1 MYNIQLS
8 YLQGNNATRG
18 IKSVMETAE
27 QLSKLGTIPE
37 VQKQKYIIEKA
48 MTSEFWEN
56 ADIFD
61 IDGVRESLRELIKY
75 LQKGG
80 QIIYYTK
87 FEDMIIA
94 EEKNSSF
101 YNVNDLKNY
110 RKKVEHYLKEHQDE
124 LAIYKLR
131 NNKKLT
137 KQDINTLENIL
148 FKELGSQSDYEKEF
162 GNTPVNQLVRKIVGL
177 DANAANEAFSEFL
190 TNQNINSNQIRFVKL
205 IVDYVI
211 KNGFIEDNRIL
222 TEDPFRQVGSIIDL
236 FENDIDT
243 RTKLIKTIN
252 EIKINACEIG

>member
-1 MYNIQLS
+1 
-8 YLQGNNATRG
+8 
-18 IKSVMETAE
+18 METAE

-148 FKELGSQSDYEKEF
+148 FKGLGSQSDYEKEF